1 MPRVQFNVAPQP
13 ELKAA
18 YGYAVEVTEAGVF
31 GDVPDELVASEAA
44 AGRVKVPEAKK
55 PEAKKPE
62 TKPQFEKDE
71 E

>member
-18 YGYAVEVTEAGVF
+18 YGYAVEVTKDGVF
-31 GDVPDELVASEAA
+31 GEVPEELVASEAA
-44 AGRVKVPEAKK
+44 AGRIKVPEAKK
-55 PEAKKPE
+55 PEAK
-62 TKPQFEKDE
+62 PQFKKDE

>member
-31 GDVPDELVASEAA
+31 GDVPAELVASEVA
-44 AGRVKVPEAKK
+44 AGRVKAPEVKK
-55 PEAKKPE
+55 PAFKKG
-62 TKPQFEKDE
+62 E

>member
-1 MPRVQFNVAPQP
+1 MPRVQFNVAPNA

-62 TKPQFEKDE
+62 TKLQFEKDE

>member
-1 MPRVQFNVAPQP
+1 MPRVQFNVESNA
-13 ELKAA
+13 EIKAA

-55 PEAKKPE
+55 PE

>member
-1 MPRVQFNVAPQP
+1 MPRVQFNVAVQP

-31 GDVPDELVASEAA
+31 GEVPDELVASEVA
-44 AGRVKVPEAKK
+44 AGRIKAPEVKK
-55 PEAKKPE
+55 PAK
-62 TKPQFEKDE
+62 KDE